1 MNALEIKKIVGLLD
15 DGKACGDADGEQHC
29 IALME
34 DGTYRAVTLQYQKK
48 AAYIKCGPSTEE
60 DPWYFT
66 EWDKCYNNVL
76 EYKIGRGVYY
86 YQRFSTKNTPVV
98 TLDDRSSCNSIY
110 DNYNYDDNYIAIARI
125 DGNKFVAID
134 LD

>member
-1 MNALEIKKIVGLLD
+1 MNVMEIKKIVGLLD
-15 DGKACGDADGEQHC
+15 NGEACGDADGEQNC

-48 AAYIKCGPSTEE
+48 AAYARSEPFDE
-60 DPWYFT
+60 YFD
-66 EWDKCYNNVL
+66 EWDKCYNTVL
-76 EYKIGRGVYY
+76 EYKIGRDVYY
-86 YQRFSTKNTPVV
+86 YQRFNIKNTPVV

-110 DNYNYDDNYIAIARI
+110 DDYNYDNNYIAIARI
-125 DGNKFVAID
+125 DSTKFVAID